1 MAICGAGGSWEIV
14 RNPKPRGC
22 VLEWHVA
29 PKAWSKCHKTLI
41 MRRGEPDTRGSWPAV
56 INLGVH
62 SVFMRPIHPGEFLCD
77 ELNVLG
83 VSPTELARRVKVL
96 AVAHIASRLCQG
108 GGS

>member
-1 MAICGAGGSWEIV
+1 
-14 RNPKPRGC
+14 
-22 VLEWHVA
+22 
-29 PKAWSKCHKTLI
+29 

-62 SVFMRPIHPGEFLCD
+62 SVFMRPIHPGEFLRD
-77 ELNVLG
+77 ELDVLG

-108 GGS
+108 GGVEGVARECLEMICKVEMAC